1 MEFKKLPLD
10 ENGKLI
16 KNDFEILSPRNLVE
30 VSVVKSGKTL
40 TKANHSKILVGDTEG
55 GTEHFKMSNKV
66 DLRTF
71 EGDDEFI
78 EISKGWVPAGIFQTV
93 DELNRANRM
102 TEYWQLKN
110 RFEEARNYKEKEK
123 IFADLLAHFKGMP
136 FPIFNIDTITAFQN
150 LNNAAALYEYNLSV
164 KPDKQKSDIKK
175 ADEYGGVKYIR
186 RQFSVLKDFI
196 ENNAAPCII
205 WSGHIGER
213 KKVLQ
218 KAEEDL
224 TVIDIALEGI
234 LSTTFTQKADAIAV
248 FYRDE
253 TGCYLD
259 FQKRGEDDKGSRPL
273 HLSNKLIKIA
283 EPLQEGERYP
293 KTYWEKVYP
302 ELFENNL

>member
-10 ENGKLI
+10 EDGNLI
-16 KNDFEILSPRNLVE
+16 KNDFEILSPRNLIE

-40 TKANHSKILVGDTEG
+40 TKANQPKILVGDTEG

-66 DLRTF
+66 NLTSF

-78 EISKGWVPAGIFQTV
+78 ETSKGFIPAGIYQTV
-93 DELNRANRM
+93 DELCRANRM
-102 TEYWQLKN
+102 KEYWVLKQQ
-110 RFEEARNYKEKEK
+110 FEEARNYKEKTK
-123 IFADLLAHFKGMP
+123 IFADLLAHFRGMP
-136 FPIFNIDTITAFQN
+136 FPIFNIDTITAFQR
-150 LNNAAALYEYNLSV
+150 LNNAAALYEYNLGV

-186 RQFSVLKDFI
+186 RQFTIIKDFI

-213 KKVLQ
+213 KKVLT
-218 KAEEDL
+218 KSEEDL

-248 FYRDE
+248 FYRDK

-259 FQKRGEDDKGSRPL
+259 FKKRGEDDRGSRPI

-283 EPLQEGERYP
+283 DLIEGDERYP
-293 KTYWEKVYP
+293 KTYWEKIYP
-302 ELFENNL
+302 ELFQ